1 MPNIIIP
8 KKSSV
13 PGKAPTASQL
23 ATGELAL
30 NLKDGTLYFKDD
42 VGVVKTLAMAML
54 LDSGVT
60 AGTYG
65 STTIVPR
72 FTVDA
77 KGRVTAVTNQTIAF
91 PVTSVFGRT
100 GAVTLGSSDVT
111 TALGFSPANAS
122 GANASGT
129 WNNAADR
136 LFLADTRGVNE
147 APADFSSGVHFD
159 FKSNTTNGLAD
170 GGTYNGVLTLRK
182 WGTST
187 DSSGGVVSQLGFTDN
202 GNLWIRSGA
211 PGGSWDAW
219 KRVITS
225 DGTGAS
231 GTWGISITGQ
241 AGSLAGFVNSNINN
255 PVNADNVTTNGISY
269 VNAASNLFG
278 QTDGALYSQ
287 AYNANWVAEIFQDYR
302 SGQLAIRGKNNGAWN
317 SWRTV
322 LDSTNYQ
329 QFTHSFSSLTG
340 KPTTTEGYGITDG
353 FIYRGSIGDGQEDV
367 EVRPGFFSV
376 TRGAS
381 AYTDLLINFP
391 AVGSA
396 AGLQLMAHYGDDL
409 WFRVARDSQT
419 NWDGMGSR
427 ARRVLNTGTDTY
439 AAAMNQHVR
448 TSDSP
453 TFLAVTAGAFNGSLS
468 GNANTATKLATA
480 RTINGVAFDGS
491 ANISVS
497 EWHCSG
503 RDFTNG
509 TLITTSIDYS
519 VSNGEP
525 WILEIKGNS
534 YNSGV
539 PFDLQ
544 IQGYIYGSTLINY
557 GGYSNGTNIS
567 GMVALN
573 DGGKLCF
580 WFPRQ
585 EYWQGFTVKAY
596 VAYPGVQPNR
606 VTATSNVSM
615 PAGATKVVQLSPNIR
630 QSIHSGNYA
639 NYPSAKLATARTIS
653 LSGAATGSGSFDG
666 SSNLNIALTTGDT
679 DYGTL

>member
-231 GTWGISITGQ
+231 GTWGISITGSAPWANVSGKPTTLGGFGITDGVSAPGGVANDITGTNLNNRTAVGFYRGNNITNAPDTGWWYVLVHGHDNTGGNVAGWTMQTATAYGAGNSVPYGTTYTRFQTGGTTWSPWVVGVNASNVNTFAPTLTGTGASGTWGISITGQ
-241 AGSLAGFVNSNINN
+241 AGSLAGFVNSNLNN
-255 PVNADNVTTNGISY
+255 PVNADNVTTNGVSY

-302 SGQLAIRGKNNGAWN
+302 TGQLAIRGKNNGAWN

-353 FIYRGSIGDGQEDV
+353 FIYRGSIGNGQEDV

-376 TRGAS
+376 NRGG
-381 AYTDLLINFP
+381 YTDLLINFP

-396 AGLQLMAHYGDDL
+396 AGLQLMAYYGDEL

-480 RTINGVAFDGS
+480 RTI
-491 ANISVS
+491 
-497 EWHCSG
+497 
-503 RDFTNG
+503 
-509 TLITTSIDYS
+509 
-519 VSNGEP
+519 
-525 WILEIKGNS
+525 
-534 YNSGV
+534 
-539 PFDLQ
+539 
-544 IQGYIYGSTLINY
+544 
-557 GGYSNGTNIS
+557 
-567 GMVALN
+567 
-573 DGGKLCF
+573 
-580 WFPRQ
+580 
-585 EYWQGFTVKAY
+585 
-596 VAYPGVQPNR
+596 
-606 VTATSNVSM
+606 
-615 PAGATKVVQLSPNIR
+615 
-630 QSIHSGNYA
+630 
-639 NYPSAKLATARTIS
+639 S